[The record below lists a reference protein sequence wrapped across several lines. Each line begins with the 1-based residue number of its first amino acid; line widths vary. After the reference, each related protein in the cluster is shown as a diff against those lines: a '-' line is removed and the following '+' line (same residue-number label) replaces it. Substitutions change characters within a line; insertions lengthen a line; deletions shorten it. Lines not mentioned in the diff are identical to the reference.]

1 MRVLR
6 IPDEEKAKGM
16 MWVIYPV
23 ITELSRHVAMTA
35 FSPCFPKEAEGVF
48 YPEIIGYVELQ
59 IKQGQN

>member
-23 ITELSRHVAMTA
+23 IYDS
-35 FSPCFPKEAEGVF
+35 F
-48 YPEIIGYVELQ
+48 YLEIIGYAELQ
-59 IKQGQN
+59 IKQWRN

>member
-23 ITELSRHVAMTA
+23 IYDS
-35 FSPCFPKEAEGVF
+35 F
-48 YPEIIGYVELQ
+48 YLEIIGFAELQ